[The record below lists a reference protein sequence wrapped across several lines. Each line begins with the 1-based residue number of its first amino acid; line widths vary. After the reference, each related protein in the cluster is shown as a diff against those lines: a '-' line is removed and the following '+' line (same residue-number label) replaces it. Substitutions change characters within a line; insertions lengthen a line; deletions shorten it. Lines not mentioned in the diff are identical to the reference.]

1 MNYNK
6 KLEELINQAKS
17 DGFKF
22 ENGEFI
28 DTKSNYVKVLN
39 VRAGTLGS
47 GESNG
52 DMEIFDKLYIL
63 SDENYNQLVTLKES
77 IKQDKIVEFICDIV
91 DSYKDE
97 DWINCSCV
105 ETMVNCYDNL
115 YIMEEKDA
123 LEQCSVNYECHLR
136 VSLFY
141 IDEYFMDVQV
151 LYIPTDVYT
160 KHKQIYVYTYPINR
174 NC

>member
-1 MNYNK
+1 MNFNK

-28 DTKSNYVKVLN
+28 DTKSNCVKVLN

-63 SDENYNQLVTLKES
+63 SDENYNKLIRLKENTEE
-77 IKQDKIVEFICDIV
+77 DEIVDCVYHTI
-91 DSYKDE
+91 DSYKDK
-97 DWINCSCV
+97 DWIRCSCV
-105 ETMVNCYDNL
+105 DTIINCYDKV
-115 YIMEEKDA
+115 YVREEKDA
-123 LEQCSVNYECHLR
+123 LAQCSINYECHLK
-136 VSLFY
+136 VSLY
-141 IDEYFMDVQV
+141 YTDEYFMDVQV
-151 LYIPTDVYT
+151 LYLPIDVYT
-160 KHKQIYVYTYPINR
+160 EHKQIYAYTYPINR